1 MCEKVKEVTWTN
13 RKKSGNSCI
22 KNKEG
27 KVLFDQQEI
36 QDRWTEY
43 IERLFN
49 DERGEIPELEN
60 LNAPIILKEEVK
72 KAIDTLRP
80 G

>member
-1 MCEKVKEVTWTN
+1 MYEKIQEVTGTN

-36 QDRWTEY
+36 EDRWTEY
-43 IERLFN
+43 LEGLF
-49 DERGEIPELEN
+49 
-60 LNAPIILKEEVK
+60 K
-72 KAIDTLRP
+72 
-80 G
+80 